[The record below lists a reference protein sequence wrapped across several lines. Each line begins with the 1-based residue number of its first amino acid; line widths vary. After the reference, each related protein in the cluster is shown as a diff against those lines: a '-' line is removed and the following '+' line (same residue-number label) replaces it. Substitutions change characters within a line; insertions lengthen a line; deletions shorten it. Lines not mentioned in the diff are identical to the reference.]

1 MADKYFSRQ
10 EAEEL
15 LPVVGGCLG
24 EALEHKKKIEERDE
38 VLSRAAARI
47 MALGGSIPPLEE
59 LSVKR
64 TEREGFV
71 AELQK
76 AIVQIQEMGCVVKD
90 LEMGL
95 IDFPS
100 LRDGEEV
107 YLCWKFGEK
116 RIRFYHGIH
125 EGFAG
130 RKPLDDSLADEEPPQ
145 VQ

>member
-1 MADKYFSRQ
+1 MADKYFSRK

-15 LPVVGGCLG
+15 LPVIGGCLG
-24 EALEHKKKIEERDE
+24 EALEHKKRIDERDE

-47 MALGGSIPPLEE
+47 MALGGSIPPLDE

-76 AIVQIQEMGCVVKD
+76 VVVQIQEMGCEVKD

-130 RKPLDDSLADEEPPQ
+130 RKPLDDSLPDEEPPQ

>member
-1 MADKYFSRQ
+1 MADKYFSRR

-15 LPVVGGCLG
+15 LPVIGGCLG

-64 TEREGFV
+64 TEREGSV

-76 AIVQIQEMGCVVKD
+76 AVGQIQEMGCVVKD

-130 RKPLDDSLADEEPPQ
+130 RKPLDDSLPDEEPLQ

>member
-1 MADKYFSRQ
+1 MADKYFTRR

-15 LPVVGGCLG
+15 LPIVGGCLG
-24 EALEHKKKIEERDE
+24 EALEHKKKIEELDE

-47 MALGGSIPPLEE
+47 MALGGSLPDLGE
-59 LSVKR
+59 LSPKR
-64 TEREGFV
+64 TEREGSV

-76 AIVQIQEMGCVVKD
+76 AITQIQEMGCLVKD

-95 IDFPS
+95 VDFPS
-100 LRDGEEV
+100 LREGEEV

-116 RIRFYHGIH
+116 RIRFYHGID
-125 EGFAG
+125 EGFSG
-130 RKPLDDSLADEEPPQ
+130 RKPLEDSGADEDPPQ

>member
-1 MADKYFSRQ
+1 MADKYFSRR

-15 LPVVGGCLG
+15 LPVIGGCLG

-64 TEREGFV
+64 TEREGSV

-76 AIVQIQEMGCVVKD
+76 AVVQIQEMGCVVKD

-130 RKPLDDSLADEEPPQ
+130 RKPLDDSLPDEEPPQ

>member
-1 MADKYFSRQ
+1 MADKYFSRR

-15 LPVVGGCLG
+15 LPVIGGCLG

-38 VLSRAAARI
+38 VLSGAAARI

-59 LSVKR
+59 LSIKR
-64 TEREGFV
+64 TEREGSV
-71 AELQK
+71 AELQR
-76 AIVQIQEMGCVVKD
+76 AVGQIQEMGCVVKD

-130 RKPLDDSLADEEPPQ
+130 RKPLDDSLPDEEPPQ

>member
-1 MADKYFSRQ
+1 
-10 EAEEL
+10 
-15 LPVVGGCLG
+15 
-24 EALEHKKKIEERDE
+24 
-38 VLSRAAARI
+38 
-47 MALGGSIPPLEE
+47 MALGGSIPALEE